1 MRILITGGAGFI
13 GSHLAEELLNQGN
26 EIFILDNLS
35 TGLIHN
41 IEHLEKN
48 PKFHCYIVSVEHE
61 EVTEQLIKQC
71 DQIYHLAAAV
81 GVKLIV
87 QNPTQTIETNISGTE
102 TVLRLASR
110 YRKKV
115 LITSTSEVYG
125 KNSKSEFSENDDSV
139 IGPPN
144 KHRWAYAASKSVDEF
159 LALAYWH
166 EKRLPVVVARLF
178 NTVGARQRGQYGM
191 VIPRFVSQALS
202 NNPITVYG
210 DGKQTRCFLYVK
222 DCVSALIRLMD
233 STGST
238 GEVFNIGNP
247 NEISMNNLAK
257 LIKEKT
263 GSDSKIQQIPYD
275 QAYEKGFEDMQ
286 RRVPDISKV
295 NALIGF
301 QPTTML
307 PEILDEVIEY
317 ISANSADV
325 AIIARL

>member
-13 GSHLAEELLNQGN
+13 GSHLAEELINRGN
-26 EIFILDNLS
+26 EVFVLDNLS

-41 IEHLEKN
+41 IEHLEEN
-48 PKFHCYIVSVEHE
+48 PRFHCYIDSVEHQE
-61 EVTEQLIKQC
+61 LTEQLIKQC
-71 DQIYHLAAAV
+71 DQVYHLAAAV

-87 QNPTQTIETNISGTE
+87 QNPTQTIETNISGTD

-202 NNPITVYG
+202 NTPITVYG
-210 DGKQTRCFLYVK
+210 DGEQSRCFLYVK
-222 DCVSALIRLMD
+222 DCVSALINLMD
-233 STGST
+233 AHESV

-247 NEISMNNLAK
+247 NEISMNDLAK

-263 GSDSKIQQIPYD
+263 GSDSEIKHIPYD

-286 RRVPDISKV
+286 RRVPNISKINKLV
-295 NALIGF
+295 GF
-301 QPTTML
+301 KPEKEL
-307 PEILDEVIEY
+307 PEILNEVIKY
-317 ISANSADV
+317 ISENSSEF
-325 AIIARL
+325 IIKI

>member
-13 GSHLAEELLNQGN
+13 GSHLAEELINRGN
-26 EIFILDNLS
+26 EVFVLDNLS

-41 IEHLEKN
+41 IEHLEEN
-48 PKFHCYIVSVEHE
+48 PRFHCYIDSVEHQE
-61 EVTEQLIKQC
+61 LTEQLIKQC
-71 DQIYHLAAAV
+71 DQVYHLAAAV

-87 QNPTQTIETNISGTE
+87 QNPTQTIETNISGTD

-202 NNPITVYG
+202 NTPITVYG
-210 DGKQTRCFLYVK
+210 DGEQSRCFLYVK
-222 DCVSALIRLMD
+222 DCVSALIKLMD
-233 STGST
+233 AKESV

-247 NEISMNNLAK
+247 NEISMNDLAK

-263 GSDSKIQQIPYD
+263 GSDSEIKHIPYD

-286 RRVPDISKV
+286 RRVPNISKINKV
-295 NALIGF
+295 VGF
-301 QPTTML
+301 KPEKEL
-307 PEILDEVIEY
+307 PEILNEVIKY
-317 ISANSADV
+317 ISENSSEF
-325 AIIARL
+325 IIKI